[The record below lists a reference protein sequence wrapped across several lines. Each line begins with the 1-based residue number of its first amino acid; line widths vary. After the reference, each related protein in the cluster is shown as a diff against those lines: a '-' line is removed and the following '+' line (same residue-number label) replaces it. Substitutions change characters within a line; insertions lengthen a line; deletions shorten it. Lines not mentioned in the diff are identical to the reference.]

1 MTQKIELLQS
11 RKPGAPG
18 CFLIMKRHG
27 IFTVQVP
34 DTAIPA
40 YVTKFNSLGEITSR
54 HQNCVQ
60 NQQYNAGCYIT
71 EITSSRKL
79 TVTVTV
85 PGGTDADD
93 ISFLPSNIVDTATIL
108 LNPGVFGDNLKMIF
122 RWNVQTLNLNAPV
135 LTQEYVHFKLTTA
148 DCTIKTINVQAKVF
162 DSEENAV
169 AFVNSLPDEDP
180 QRTLNLDSTMGATIK
195 NAMKTAAQAKGWT
208 VNENEMSQAQQSAN
222 NITEQQADNDLQKEL
237 AAVQEEL
244 HSNKVVNGTTPG
256 GIFGAA
262 EQSAPDLVEYID
274 STEKEQPQA
283 EQTTVATPSQE
294 DTQQQA

>member
-27 IFTVQVP
+27 IFSVQIP
-34 DTAIPA
+34 DSAIPA
-40 YVTKFNSLGEITSR
+40 YVTTFNPIGQIISR
-54 HQNCVQ
+54 KQNCVQ

-71 EITSSRKL
+71 EATSSRKM

-85 PGGTDADD
+85 PSGTNHDD
-93 ISFLPSNIVDTATIL
+93 ISFLPTNIVDTATIL
-108 LNPGVFGDNLKMIF
+108 LNPGVYGDDLKMVF
-122 RWNVQTLNLNAPV
+122 KWNVQTLNLNVPN
-135 LTQEYVHFKLTTA
+135 LTKEYVHFKLTTA

-169 AFVNSLPDEDP
+169 AFVNSLPDTDP
-180 QRTLNLDSTMGATIK
+180 SRTLNLDSTMDAGIK

-208 VNENEMSQAQQSAN
+208 VNETEMSQAQQSAN

-237 AAVQEEL
+237 ASVQQEL
-244 HSNKVVNGTTPG
+244 QSDKVINGTTPG

-262 EQSAPDLVEYID
+262 EQSAPDLEYVD
-274 STEKEQPQA
+274 STEKEQPQV
-283 EQTTVATPSQE
+283 EQTTVTTPSQE
-294 DTQQQA
+294 DTQKQA

>member
-27 IFTVQVP
+27 IFSVQIP
-34 DTAIPA
+34 DSAIPA
-40 YVTKFNSLGEITSR
+40 YVTTFNPIGQIISR
-54 HQNCVQ
+54 KQNCVQ

-71 EITSSRKL
+71 EATSSRKM

-85 PGGTDADD
+85 PSGTNHDD
-93 ISFLPSNIVDTATIL
+93 ISFLPTNIVDTATIL
-108 LNPGVFGDNLKMIF
+108 LNPGVYGDDLKMVF
-122 RWNVQTLNLNAPV
+122 KWNVQTLNLNAPV
-135 LTQEYVHFKLTTA
+135 LIKEYVHFKLTTA

-169 AFVNSLPDEDP
+169 AFVNSLPDDNP
-180 QRTLNLDSTMGATIK
+180 SRTLNLDSTMDAGIK

-208 VNENEMSQAQQSAN
+208 VNETEMSQTQQTAAN
-222 NITEQQADNDLQKEL
+222 NIQEPQADNDLQKEF
-237 AAVQEEL
+237 ATVQEEL
-244 HSNKVVNGTTPG
+244 QSDKVVNGTIPG

-262 EQSAPDLVEYID
+262 QQSAPDMEYVD
-274 STEKEQPQA
+274 MDKEQSQA
-283 EQTTVATPSQE
+283 EQTTGATSSQE

>member
-18 CFLIMKRHG
+18 CFLVLRKG
-27 IFTVQVP
+27 GNFTITSPATEIPVQ
-34 DTAIPA
+34 
-40 YVTKFNSLGEITSR
+40 VTKFNEVGEITER
-54 HQNCVQ
+54 NNNCIA
-60 NQQYNAGCYIT
+60 NQYYSANCYFTSNGNPTKISGTIT
-71 EITSSRKL
+71 IM
-79 TVTVTV
+79 
-85 PGGTDADD
+85 GATDDP
-93 ISFLPSNIVDTATIL
+93 SFLPTDIVDNVTISLYSGAFKVGGYVFRWIVDTLSIIGIGSMFIGFKL
-108 LNPGVFGDNLKMIF
+108 ICSDECQ
-122 RWNVQTLNLNAPV
+122 VQTV
-135 LTQEYVHFKLTTA
+135 
-148 DCTIKTINVQAKVF
+148 NVQAKIF

-169 AFVNSLPDEDP
+169 AFVNSLPDTNP
-180 QRTLNLDSTMGATIK
+180 SRTLNLDSTMEAGIK
-195 NAMKTAAQAKGWT
+195 NAMTTAAQAKGWT
-208 VNENEMSQAQQSAN
+208 VNETEMSQAQQSAN

-244 HSNKVVNGTTPG
+244 HSEKVVNGTIPG

-262 EQSAPDLVEYID
+262 QQSAPDLEYID

>member
-27 IFTVQVP
+27 IFSVQIP
-34 DTAIPA
+34 DSAIPA
-40 YVTKFNSLGEITSR
+40 YVTTFNPIGQIISR
-54 HQNCVQ
+54 KQNCVQ

-71 EITSSRKL
+71 EATSSRKM

-85 PGGTDADD
+85 PSGTNHDD
-93 ISFLPSNIVDTATIL
+93 ISFLPTNIVDTATIL
-108 LNPGVFGDNLKMIF
+108 LNPGVYGDDLKMVF
-122 RWNVQTLNLNAPV
+122 KWNVQTLNLNAPV
-135 LTQEYVHFKLTTA
+135 LIKEYVHFKLTTA

-169 AFVNSLPDEDP
+169 AFVNSLPDTDP
-180 QRTLNLDSTMGATIK
+180 SRTLNLDSTMDAGIK

-208 VNENEMSQAQQSAN
+208 VNETEMSQTQQTAAN
-222 NITEQQADNDLQKEL
+222 NIQEPQADNDLQKEF
-237 AAVQEEL
+237 ATVQEEL
-244 HSNKVVNGTTPG
+244 QSDKVVNGTIPG

-262 EQSAPDLVEYID
+262 QQSAPDMEYVD
-274 STEKEQPQA
+274 MDKEQSQA
-283 EQTTVATPSQE
+283 EQTTGATSSQE